1 MPEEPAAPPLVTA
14 ADISRLA
21 GVTRATVSNWR
32 KRHPDFPVP
41 IGGTDTSPAYDV
53 RAVTEWLAANDRLP
67 EPNPIEGLRSALRLV
82 PPGAVAD
89 VLPLVLAASR
99 LHGAALDEL
108 LGLQGD
114 AFDQRTAALVAE
126 RAPEVPAGSDLLQ
139 DGLGGAEL
147 RHAVVSCVRAG
158 KTDELLAALD
168 HAQQEGTSARGQYAT
183 PAPLAALIA
192 VLATTELDGT
202 AASGFDP
209 ACGTGGLLLALRDR
223 GIRALAG
230 QDLLPAR
237 TVRTAVRLALG
248 TEGPSEQL
256 TSRAGDSLRADAFP
270 GLRADVVV
278 CNPPYG
284 DSDWG
289 QEELSYDERW
299 AYGVPTAKD
308 SELAWLQH
316 CLAHLRPG
324 GRAVLLLPPAVA
336 GRTSGRRIRAE
347 LVRRGA
353 LRAVVALPAG
363 AAPPPHIGLHLWIL
377 ERPTTELMTPDR
389 VLFVD
394 ASRDGAGATVRL
406 GGARGATAGGQPA
419 THWRDVHDTVVQA
432 WRDPEKQPGVA
443 RVVAAIDLLDDA
455 VDLTP
460 QRQVPVAAH
469 TQSPEEVAQS
479 SQLALESLREAGAG
493 LADLSHAGAWPSA
506 QTEARSWRTATVG
519 DLLRGGALTLVR
531 GAVVVPRG
539 SSEALE
545 QDRRVLMARDLGSDT
560 GPSGTVATVGERV
573 RLEAEV
579 QEGDVI
585 LSEVFH
591 EQIRVGVATS
601 EDHGALLGPHLL
613 LLRPDEQRLDPHFLA
628 GFLAAPGNAQRAVSG
643 TSIMRVDARRLQ
655 LPLIPLTEQRRYG
668 EAFQRLRQLS
678 RTARQV
684 ASLGYDAAEQL
695 TWGLTSG
702 ALLPPEGL

>member
-1 MPEEPAAPPLVTA
+1 MPEEAAAPPLVTA

-32 KRHPDFPVP
+32 KRHPDFPTP
-41 IGGTDTSPAYDV
+41 TGGTDSSPAYDV
-53 RAVTEWLAANDRLP
+53 KAVTEWLAANDRLP
-67 EPNPIEGLRSALRLV
+67 EPNPIDELRGALRLV

-89 VLPLVLAASR
+89 ALPLVLAASR
-99 LHGAALDEL
+99 LRSAELDEL
-108 LGLQGD
+108 ISLNGD
-114 AFDQRTAALVAE
+114 AFDLRTAALVAE
-126 RAPEVPAGSDLLQ
+126 RAPEVPPGSGSLQ

-147 RHAVVSCVRAG
+147 RRAVVSCVRAG
-158 KTDELLAALD
+158 KTDELLSVLD
-168 HAQQEGTSARGQYAT
+168 YAQQEGASARGQYAT
-183 PAPLAALIA
+183 PAPLATLIA
-192 VLATTELDGT
+192 VLATTGLGGT
-202 AASGFDP
+202 TVSGFDP

-223 GIRALAG
+223 GILTLAG
-230 QDLLPAR
+230 QDLLPAQA
-237 TVRTAVRLALG
+237 VQTAVRLALG
-248 TEGPSEQL
+248 TDGPSGQL
-256 TSRAGDSLRADAFP
+256 TSKAGDSLRADAFP

-284 DSDWG
+284 GSGWG

-377 ERPTTELMTPDR
+377 ERPVTELMTPDR

-394 ASRDGAGATVRL
+394 ASRDSAGATVRL
-406 GGARGATAGGQPA
+406 GDTRGATAGGRPA
-419 THWRDVHDTVVQA
+419 TRWRDVHDTVVEA
-432 WRDPEKQPGVA
+432 WRDAEKQPGVA
-443 RVVAAIDLLDDA
+443 RVVAAVDLLDDA

-469 TQSPEEVAQS
+469 TQSPEEVAQA
-479 SQLALESLREAGAG
+479 SQVALESLREVSTG
-493 LADLSHAGAWPSA
+493 LADLAHSGAWPSA
-506 QTEARSWRTATVG
+506 QAEARSWRTATVG

-531 GAVVVPRG
+531 GGVVVPREP
-539 SSEALE
+539 SEALD
-545 QDRRVLMARDLGSDT
+545 QDRRVLMSRDLSSGT

-573 RLEAEV
+573 RLEA
-579 QEGDVI
+579 
-585 LSEVFH
+585 
-591 EQIRVGVATS
+591 GVRGGGRHPLGGLPGADQRGRGNAAGSRCSPRPSPAT
-601 EDHGALLGPHLL
+601 
-613 LLRPDEQRLDPHFLA
+613 
-628 GFLAAPGNAQRAVSG
+628 AAPG
-643 TSIMRVDARRLQ
+643 
-655 LPLIPLTEQRRYG
+655 
-668 EAFQRLRQLS
+668 
-678 RTARQV
+678 
-684 ASLGYDAAEQL
+684 
-695 TWGLTSG
+695 
-702 ALLPPEGL
+702 